1 MTRLS
6 EFVGGLGAGLVRGR
20 AHSDLASVEVART
33 YAAEPLLREARV
45 PRMTLPEVTIEVKCA
60 IVDVGADDVEIRVTP
75 RELVE
80 VPAAHLSTIVLK
92 WNGED
97 IDPVPPN
104 EGPS

>member
-20 AHSDLASVEVART
+20 SHSDLASVDVARM

-60 IVDVGADDVEIRVTP
+60 IVDVARDDVEIRVTP
-75 RELVE
+75 RELVD
-80 VPAAHLSTIVLK
+80 VPAVHLSTIVLK

-97 IDPVPPN
+97 IDPLPP
-104 EGPS
+104 SA